1 MATKPTKPTTKADD
15 AFEVVDPSEDTGS
28 APVKE
33 QSFTPAVYSDDFDDG
48 LDPARL
54 KVPSMNLV
62 HGVGEYKTHY
72 TVGTFVIGNLDRAVE
87 ILKGNLEKFK
97 DPARAKTEG
106 RFTCA
111 VVAVSRPVFQPD
123 VKQEDP
129 NFKVELADKA
139 AVAEAGGTTDRKV
152 SYATGQQF
160 YVPKSECLLLIRKP
174 EWVDA
179 DNDDFFP
186 HELDGG
192 KWALVKYFAKKSA
205 FSNFV
210 EPLRSQRLVHP
221 KLKDTKDPTTGVVT
235 RGRPYGAL
243 MLMGVKTIQTP
254 KASFYAPDVIPSP
267 EPIGPEAFE
276 FCSKVD
282 PVVRQ

>member
-186 HELDGG
+186 HELDGVLELRG
-192 KWALVKYFAKKSA
+192 TAALPAPRPPEAQGHQRPDDRRRHSRPSLRRLDA
-205 FSNFV
+205 HGRQDHPDPQGFV
-210 EPLRSQRLVHP
+210 LRSRCDSVPGTHRSGSL
-221 KLKDTKDPTTGVVT
+221 
-235 RGRPYGAL
+235 
-243 MLMGVKTIQTP
+243 
-254 KASFYAPDVIPSP
+254 
-267 EPIGPEAFE
+267 
-276 FCSKVD
+276 
-282 PVVRQ
+282 